1 MISLNSTL
9 TLTLLLASGSA
20 RAGVGGAAPA
30 GPWLEAGP
38 DAPLAAE
45 PDHEPEPCPTW
56 MLRDGVELPE
66 LPELYHRMRPSR
78 AWGTP
83 ELVDLLI
90 ETAAEVQFLRPD
102 TDRYVVGDLSS
113 RRGGTLSG
121 HRSHKGG
128 IDADVGLY
136 FHDGR
141 QHAHGFLEP
150 NLAAFDTE
158 TNWLVIRTML
168 ETGIVDRLLVDQRYV
183 DKLRRHAISTGDLTK
198 DEASAVFPRDRQDW
212 WKPGVVH
219 HAAGHKDHLHVRIRC
234 ER

>member
-1 MISLNSTL
+1 MISLNSLL
-9 TLTLLLASGSA
+9 TLALVLAPGTA
-20 RAGVGGAAPA
+20 HAGVGAPAAA
-30 GPWLEAGP
+30 GPWLELGP
-38 DAPLAAE
+38 DAPLATQLDPE
-45 PDHEPEPCPTW
+45 PQPCPTW

-90 ETAAEVQFLRPD
+90 DTAAEVQFLRPD
-102 TDRYVVGDLSS
+102 ADRYVVGDLST

-136 FHDGR
+136 FHDGQ

-150 NLAAFDTE
+150 VAAAFDTE

-168 ETGIVDRLLVDQRYV
+168 ESGIVDRILVDQRYV
-183 DKLRRHAISTGDLTK
+183 DKLRRHAIEIGDLDS
-198 DEASAVFPRDRQDW
+198 DEASAVFPRDKRDW

-219 HAAGHKDHLHVRIRC
+219 HAAGHRDHLHVRVRC